1 MVKILLLTSDKKSLN
16 VFSDAIA
23 EDTSTKLLWA
33 MSGDEALSIIKNTE
47 IQLVIADE
55 KLKDMTGL
63 EFVKK
68 LVTVNPFVNCM
79 LLSPLSHDDFH
90 EASEGLG
97 ILMQLPL
104 QPGKKDASALLQY
117 LNKICTS

>member
-104 QPGKKDASALLQY
+104 QPGEKDASALLQY